1 MKSPVVV
8 LMFVTCVFIQP
19 ITPTE
24 MCVGSA
30 LGMESGRIPDSDIS
44 ASSSY
49 ARSVGP
55 EHARVRVEKG
65 GGAWCPRPAIQHN
78 VREWLEVA
86 LPSAHGPYLITASET
101 QGRFGNGQ
109 GQEFAEA
116 FIIEYW
122 RHHLGRWVTYKNA
135 NSHQILPGNS
145 NPWLAVVQQLDHPLV
160 AERIRFLPYSHHP
173 RTTCMR
179 VEIYGCPWTGG
190 LMGYTAGQKSG
201 QQLVDWAENL
211 DDISY
216 DGDNNGVAGLGQLVD
231 GVITDNRTSING
243 TFFGSSW
250 VGWMNNGS
258 SAANGRVQLL
268 FEFHSARE
276 FTSVT
281 LHLAKEPTTTTKN
294 GNGNGTITGLTACL
308 VHFGLDKNNVSAKT
322 VRPTLDVSAASAIRS
337 VTIDLKRRVG
347 RYVQLQLEF
356 NSRWLLMSEVTFQS
370 SDVNATQN
378 DDGTPLDDDESQTD
392 VVNPSLEQGPDIA
405 IIDDD
410 DDMDIDMEDDNFE
423 ESISTVAEDQ
433 RTAYIGLVGGVL
445 SIVVLLLATGL
456 VVYLKR
462 RRNRHGKQVAAMLP
476 GGAAGNNVCGN
487 GDGLN
492 KMSLTPRVC
501 LNKDAK
507 QRMTLLSLKQLSH
520 HKSNLA
526 PSARDGFYGPV
537 ISMAAGESDSDTS
550 SFYHEP
556 YQQQP
561 QPISVKYSSNHST
574 AGRSAAFRPLN
585 YCSSSDPEYGCLIQ
599 KEPLLL
605 TPKGLHSKGLYTNST
620 KGNTAAVP
628 AMSLPRPPLSAV
640 KLLMAE
646 PSSNNTM
653 SSTTTSF
660 TAVPSENYYA
670 TADLILG
677 DRGVLKPLFEENSA
691 LMSSSESSSDG
702 SQGSDEGSA
711 GSHSGGAAIFTAPPP
726 PPPPQPHPAPPFP
739 SHVSPYVIPAGSPVD
754 EHLCPPDLGR
764 HQIGLLEKLGEN
776 SAGAFGV
783 GVGGGGNTALHLAEL
798 IDASS
803 FAGRKCVFL
812 RLIRR
817 NGSATAADANDL
829 ISQVKRLAVLR
840 DPSIAKVV
848 AMATNLS
855 ASDDVTTLGLMTE
868 YLEGGP
874 LPIYLRQY
882 RLGAADNF
890 DPGVKTISLGGLVY
904 MATQIASGMKY
915 LESLGFVHRD
925 LSARN
930 CLVGKGFT
938 VKISDVA
945 VYRTLF
951 ARDYFYIDGRGSL
964 PVRWMAP
971 ETLLWEEWSSHSDV
985 WSFGITL
992 WELTGLCQQRPWQSM
1007 GETVLLASVIQR
1019 YQANV
1024 GSSSSSPETSLNS
1037 STSSSSVDHCPLLPS
1052 ATLARPAHCPAEL
1065 YRLMGQCWQQEPAS
1079 RPTFHD
1085 IHAFLQRNNKHH
1097 QL

>member
-1 MKSPVVV
+1 
-8 LMFVTCVFIQP
+8 
-19 ITPTE
+19 
-24 MCVGSA
+24 
-30 LGMESGRIPDSDIS
+30 
-44 ASSSY
+44 
-49 ARSVGP
+49 
-55 EHARVRVEKG
+55 
-65 GGAWCPRPAIQHN
+65 
-78 VREWLEVA
+78 
-86 LPSAHGPYLITASET
+86 
-101 QGRFGNGQ
+101 
-109 GQEFAEA
+109 
-116 FIIEYW
+116 
-122 RHHLGRWVTYKNA
+122 
-135 NSHQILPGNS
+135 
-145 NPWLAVVQQLDHPLV
+145 
-160 AERIRFLPYSHHP
+160 
-173 RTTCMR
+173 
-179 VEIYGCPWTGG
+179 
-190 LMGYTAGQKSG
+190 MGYTTWPKKSG
-201 QQLVDWAENL
+201 QHLVDWAENL

-216 DGDNNGVAGLGQLVD
+216 DGDNRVAGLGQLVD
-231 GVITDNRTSING
+231 GVITDNRTSINA

-258 SAANGRVQLL
+258 SAADGRVHLF

-281 LHLAKEPTTTTKN
+281 LHLAKEPTSANANATATATA
-294 GNGNGTITGLTACL
+294 TGLTACL
-308 VHFGLDKNNVSAKT
+308 VHFALDKDNYNAGKA
-322 VRPTLDVSAASAIRS
+322 VRPSLDALTSATIQK

-347 RYVQLQLEF
+347 RYLQLQLQF
-356 NSRWLLMSEVTFQS
+356 NSRWLLMSEVTFHS
-370 SDVNATQN
+370 SEANITTTTTTAGQRQGG
-378 DDGTPLDDDESQTD
+378 DDAVRFGNEADQSQTD
-392 VVNPSLEQGPDIA
+392 QKDAVDPALEQGPEIA
-405 IIDDD
+405 IIDGDD
-410 DDMDIDMEDDNFE
+410 DGDMDIDVDDDSFE

-476 GGAAGNNVCGN
+476 GGGDGGGCGS
-487 GDGLN
+487 DGLN
-492 KMSLTPRVC
+492 KLSLTPRVG
-501 LNKDAK
+501 LNDAK
-507 QRMTLLSLKQLSH
+507 QRTTLLSLKQFS

-556 YQQQP
+556 YQQQQQQQQQ
-561 QPISVKYSSNHST
+561 QPISVKYSSNSSQKQT
-574 AGRSAAFRPLN
+574 NASSRSAAFRPTN
-585 YCSSSDPEYGCLIQ
+585 HFCSSSSSSADAEYGCLIQ

-605 TPKGLHSKGLYTNST
+605 TPKGLHCKGLYTNT
-620 KGNTAAVP
+620 TANAT
-628 AMSLPRPPLSAV
+628 AMPLPRPPLSAV
-640 KLLMAE
+640 KLFMAD
-646 PSSNNTM
+646 PLNTM
-653 SSTTTSF
+653 SSATTSF
-660 TAVPSENYYA
+660 AAVPSENYYA
-670 TADLILG
+670 TTDLILG

-691 LMSSSESSSDG
+691 LMSTSESSSF
-702 SQGSDEGSA
+702 EGSED
-711 GSHSGGAAIFTAPPP
+711 GGGGGGGAAIFTAPPP
-726 PPPPQPHPAPPFP
+726 PPPQPQPQPAPPFP

-754 EHLCPPDLGR
+754 DDLCPPDLGR

-776 SAGAFGV
+776 SAGAFGHQPTAV
-783 GVGGGGNTALHLAEL
+783 HTALHFAEL

-812 RLIRR
+812 RLVRR
-817 NGSATAADANDL
+817 NGAGAAAAAAGTDDDL

-855 ASDDVTTLGLMTE
+855 ASDDVITLGLMTE

-992 WELTGLCQQRPWQSM
+992 WELTGLCQHKPWQSM
-1007 GETVLLASVIQR
+1007 GETLLLASVIQR
-1019 YQANV
+1019 YQASV
-1024 GSSSSSPETSLNS
+1024 ASSSSSSSPETSLNS

-1085 IHAFLQRNNKHH
+1085 IHAFLQRNNNKHH
-1097 QL
+1097 PL